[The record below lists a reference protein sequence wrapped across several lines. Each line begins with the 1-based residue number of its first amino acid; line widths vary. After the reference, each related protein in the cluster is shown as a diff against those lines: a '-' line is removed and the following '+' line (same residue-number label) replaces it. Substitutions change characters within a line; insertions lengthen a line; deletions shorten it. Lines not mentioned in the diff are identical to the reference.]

1 MGVNDERRKK
11 TLINMTKNK
20 RVEAVKQA
28 LRQPYTWP
36 GSYPLSFATY
46 DGLLCPK
53 CVRQNIRAVFADTR
67 MNVGP
72 WNLTV
77 DVVWEGE
84 AWCADCSAEIETA
97 YGPSKHNDLCY
108 EL

>member
-1 MGVNDERRKK
+1 M
-11 TLINMTKNK
+11 KNT
-20 RVEAVKQA
+20 RTEAVKEA

-36 GSYPLSFATY
+36 GAYPKAFATY

-53 CVRQNIRAVFADTR
+53 CVRQNIRAVFNDTR

-72 WNLTV
+72 WNVFV

-84 AWCADCSAEIETA
+84 ASCADCADEIETA
-97 YGPSKHNDLCY
+97 YGPTEEELAQAY
-108 EL
+108 ERAY